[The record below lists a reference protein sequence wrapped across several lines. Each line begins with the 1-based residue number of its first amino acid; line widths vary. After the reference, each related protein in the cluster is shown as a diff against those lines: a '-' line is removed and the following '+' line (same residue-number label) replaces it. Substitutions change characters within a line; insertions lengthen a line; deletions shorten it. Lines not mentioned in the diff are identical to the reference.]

1 MQLKRKQADLEEQ
14 EERKRK
20 EQAEAHLFTV
30 IKVSR
35 DKELWEQIRSD
46 LIFDLVDL
54 EHVTSF
60 RLPNQMCFVDF
71 QREVEREV
79 GVPVAGQRF
88 WLWAHWQNHTYRPNR
103 PLNPVEEGM
112 TYCAAFA
119 NNRSTHSPGDSD
131 VSPPPF
137 PPPLPFPPT
146 LQEIKFEPSVMCKAL
161 DRTVTFK
168 GAQLEDG
175 DIVCVQ
181 RAKPLAPEGAA
192 GAARSGESGA
202 LPTAGE
208 AQRGH
213 VLLGAVSDL
222 LLSPAAWCTFEMPGE
237 AQQRHLLS
245 ASRWE
250 SHRVPHP
257 HTGPNYAASSLLCY
271 SLLHPPCSATPCC
284 IIPDVLLLA
293 ASSSLLCYSLLHPP
307 CFASPCCILL
317 PALLLPAASSLLCFS
332 LLHPPPCS
340 ATPCCILPAVLLP
353 AASSSLL
360 CYSLLHPPCCAF
372 IP

>member
-112 TYCAAFA
+112 TVRRGGRWG
-119 NNRSTHSPGDSD
+119 NGD

-192 GAARSGESGA
+192 GAARSGES
-202 LPTAGE
+202 
-208 AQRGH
+208 
-213 VLLGAVSDL
+213 AVRYPDVPSFLEYVRATGRWCTSDSWR
-222 LLSPAAWCTFEMPGE
+222 SPARTRSAWSCERSAAKCTCT
-237 AQQRHLLS
+237 L
-245 ASRWE
+245 
-250 SHRVPHP
+250 V
-257 HTGPNYAASSLLCY
+257 
-271 SLLHPPCSATPCC
+271 
-284 IIPDVLLLA
+284 
-293 ASSSLLCYSLLHPP
+293 
-307 CFASPCCILL
+307 
-317 PALLLPAASSLLCFS
+317 
-332 LLHPPPCS
+332 
-340 ATPCCILPAVLLP
+340 
-353 AASSSLL
+353 
-360 CYSLLHPPCCAF
+360 
-372 IP
+372 